1 MADRELR
8 RSIPGSPAWAIK
20 GLYEKKSAQIHL
32 FTLGAPSCP
41 FVGKSFL
48 QGASMR
54 SYDCIVVGSGIAGL
68 TAARIMS
75 QQGKSV
81 LLLEKATI
89 LGGSLARF
97 RIDGIPYDV
106 GFHFTGGFADDR
118 SGVLDGM
125 LQVLGVRDQIRPIY
139 FPRDAV
145 HEMIFPSVNASYTIP
160 GGVDRGAEKLK
171 KDFPA
176 ERAGLEKYYDRFHTV
191 IRNTPTL
198 SLSGFD
204 EMPPSLTD
212 DMVTLQAVMDEC
224 VSDPVLQT
232 ILGGLC
238 MCYGTRPDEVS
249 FANHCRVSFGLQE
262 SLARVEHGG
271 DAFVDALV
279 SVLQKANVEIRT
291 RTTIAQCADI
301 KDRKVGRFILSDG
314 SEVTASQC
322 IFTIHP
328 HSILA
333 TLPRENL
340 SKAFQSRVND
350 FQASDAFFTLYGTLD
365 ELPQQPVMTLVS
377 ILPGTD
383 LNHMLTCHTPEP
395 VDGPLMVLRC
405 GEEAAGSPLQT
416 VTALE
421 LAFVQTTQQWFN
433 SKLKRRPAEYYAYK
447 KSREESIVARMNR
460 HIPDCRAMHVI
471 DTASSLTYRD
481 YLHSPDGSAYG
492 IRQKIGQF
500 NVVGRLP
507 LANLYAAGQS
517 AILPGVMGA
526 MMSAFFVCRNVLGR
540 ETFMEYLA
548 DKSCLSTV

>member
-1 MADRELR
+1 M
-8 RSIPGSPAWAIK
+8 K
-20 GLYEKKSAQIHL
+20 H
-32 FTLGAPSCP
+32 
-41 FVGKSFL
+41 
-48 QGASMR
+48 
-54 SYDCIVVGSGIAGL
+54 YDCIVVGSGIAGL

-75 QQGKSV
+75 QQGKSI

-97 RIDGIPYDV
+97 RVEGIPYDV

-139 FPRDAV
+139 FPRDAS
-145 HEMIFPSVNASYTIP
+145 HHMIFPTMNASYTIP
-160 GGVDRGAEKLK
+160 SGMERCEEKLK
-171 KDFPA
+171 KDFPNQL
-176 ERAGLEKYYDRFHTV
+176 AGLEKYFARFHAV

-204 EMPPSLTD
+204 EMPPALSEDL
-212 DMVTLQAVMDEC
+212 VTLQAVMDDC

-249 FANHCRVSFGLQE
+249 FANHVRVSFGLQE

-271 DAFVDALV
+271 DAFVDSLV
-279 SVLQKANVEIRT
+279 SILQKANVDIRT
-291 RTTIAQCADI
+291 RTTIAQCTDV
-301 KDRKVGRFILSDG
+301 KDKRVGRFVLSDG
-314 SEVTASQC
+314 SEVSATHC

-328 HSILA
+328 RSIVA
-333 TLPRENL
+333 TLPKENL
-340 SKAFQSRVND
+340 SKAFQSRVDD
-350 FQASDAFFTLYGTLD
+350 FQASDAFFTLYGTIDTLI
-365 ELPQQPVMTLVS
+365 EEQAMTLVS

-383 LNHMLTCHTPEP
+383 LNHMLTCHSPEP
-395 VDGPLMVLRC
+395 VDGPMMVLRSREQAHD
-405 GEEAAGSPLQT
+405 GPVQT

-421 LAFVQTTQQWFN
+421 LAFVENTQQWFN
-433 SKLKRRPAEYYAYK
+433 SKLKRRPQEYYAYK
-447 KSREESIVARMNR
+447 SRREESIVTRMR
-460 HIPDCRAMHVI
+460 QHIPECREMRVI

-507 LANLYAAGQS
+507 LANLYACGQS

-526 MMSAFFVCRNVLGR
+526 MMSAFFVCRNLMGR
-540 ETFMEYLA
+540 EAFIEYMA
-548 DKSCLSTV
+548 DKSCLSTA